1 MNRGLAAGFGSGIS
15 LRGFQQDGTMR
26 LRRILAAALA
36 AAAVAGAAGA
46 HEFTVGALTIG
57 HPYAIATPATARTGA
72 GYLTITNEGE
82 APDRLV
88 AVRAGFPKVEVHATE
103 LGAAG
108 VARMAPVEAV
118 EVGPGETVA
127 LEPGGTHVMFMGLT
141 DPFEAGEQI
150 AATLVFEEAGEVAVV
165 FNVEPRKAVEG
176 MDHGAMGH

>member
-1 MNRGLAAGFGSGIS
+1 
-15 LRGFQQDGTMR
+15 MR

-57 HPYAIATPATARTGA
+57 HPSAIATPDTARTGA

-88 AVRAGFPKVEVHATE
+88 EVRAGFPKVEVHATE
-103 LGAAG
+103 FDAAG

-141 DPFEAGEQI
+141 APFEAGERI
-150 AATLVFEEAGEVAVV
+150 AATLVFEKAGEVAVV
-165 FNVEPRKAVEG
+165 FNVEPRKAIEG